1 MAIVNPFR
9 YTGPVSIDDLID
21 RDTETNDLLRIAAE
35 GNNARLVAPRRFGKT
50 SLLRRVAGEALADG
64 TTSVYVDFFGV
75 VSNAEI
81 AARIETAYVGSLQGS
96 LARWMDGVRRSL
108 RPSVTLGGGP
118 VPASA
123 QVTANASKTT
133 LEQWLALPER
143 VHQRTK
149 RRVLIIFDEFQDVL
163 AADPNADAVIRSVIQ
178 HQGEFASYIFA
189 GSHFGLMN
197 ELFANPQR
205 AFYQQAR
212 AVALPPLP
220 PEYTASF
227 IAERFTDTNKDVG
240 RALSVLLDI
249 GAGHPQRTMLLA
261 HDIWDLTGTQ
271 TAADEATAAA
281 AIDTAVNSLAEEFRA
296 VWSRMTAAERQIMAA
311 LAGGQGPYSQAAG
324 QTSRSGSQTKN
335 ALNALTE
342 RADVTRYVAP
352 AGDRYTIVD
361 PLLAEW
367 IRRGRS
373 GT

>member
-96 LARWMDGVRRSL
+96 LARWMDGVRRGL

-123 QVTANASKTT
+123 NVTANASKTT

-220 PEYTASF
+220 PEYTAAF
-227 IAERFTDTNKDVG
+227 IAERFSDTNKDVG

-352 AGDRYTIVD
+352 AADRYTIVD

-367 IRRGRS
+367 IRGGRN